1 LKLGSLD
8 PEKLHV
14 NEPRAFW
21 FLVGYLRDSDIPDG
35 FLDEYC
41 AVNQSR
47 LQAKRSGINAKI
59 AEMNDE
65 EAGNFL
71 DPWIDLPTLDQTI
84 ETEKFQ
90 VKFYSVSKRQI
101 VFDDGEQIF
110 YATFYRKG
118 SSPPRYEH
126 IPLGIP
132 ELERAIA
139 TFKKNRKVE

>member
-71 DPWIDLPTLDQTI
+71 DP
-84 ETEKFQ
+84 
-90 VKFYSVSKRQI
+90 
-101 VFDDGEQIF
+101 
-110 YATFYRKG
+110 
-118 SSPPRYEH
+118 
-126 IPLGIP
+126 
-132 ELERAIA
+132 
-139 TFKKNRKVE
+139 